1 MTQTHDVLDEMAAA
15 DDEGSCPDDALPTH
29 HLDQDDGRQRGVR
42 PHSGGDRTDVGGLIV
57 VKRCAKYPLQ
67 PSPAQSEVLARQAA
81 AARALWNLIHSHY
94 TFHEASKR
102 WPSWAASDAAIRQ
115 ARKDIDWLAVLPAQA
130 AQQVLKAYR
139 QAWSNYWNG
148 THGRPTWKTRRAPRA
163 VDVPQ
168 ARDLNFTRLNGK
180 WATVAVPKVGAVKVR
195 MHCDIPERVTG
206 ARVVRA
212 AAGWVLVVRGEN
224 RVVEPRQRRAERGS
238 VGIDRGVTHTL
249 ALSDGS
255 FIDQAATLAAGER
268 KRLYRLERRAARQRA
283 GKPRGHKASR
293 RLLRTYS
300 QIAGL
305 KARQARRRYDFAHQ
319 ASAALVGTGVSTL
332 VVEDLRVKNMTR
344 TAKGTVD
351 APGVNVK
358 QKSGLNRSI
367 LDQGWTQILTMLTY
381 KADQAGARVT
391 RVRPHGTSQTCHRC
405 GSTAARQRENQAVFR
420 CADPTCGWTGN
431 ADTNAAI
438 VIKQRGQEVALQD
451 VEPNATRQ
459 ATKRQKPENRRLTT
473 AASTE
478 TAPFRERRLHS
489 NDGHKA
495 CYDPAPVRTAKR
507 ADR

>member
-1 MTQTHDVLDEMAAA
+1 MAKP
-15 DDEGSCPDDALPTH
+15 ST
-29 HLDQDDGRQRGVR
+29 R
-42 PHSGGDRTDVGGLIV
+42 SVGGVGDTAAVTELMV
-57 VKRCAKYPLQ
+57 LKRCVKYPLA
-67 PSPAQSEVLARQAA
+67 PSAAQAQVLEQQAG
-81 AARALWNLIHSHY
+81 AARALWNLIHAHH

-102 WPSWAASDAAIRQ
+102 WPSWADSDAAIRQ
-115 ARKDIDWLAVLPAQA
+115 GRKDIDWLAILPAQA
-130 AQQVLKAYR
+130 AQQVLKAYK

-148 THGRPTWKTRRAPRA
+148 THGRPTWKTRRARRA

-168 ARDLNFTRLNGK
+168 ARDLNLTRLNGK

-195 MHCDIPERVTG
+195 MHRGMPERVTG
-206 ARVVRA
+206 ARVVRE
-212 AAGWVLVVRGEN
+212 AAGWMLVVRGEN
-224 RVVEPRQRRAERGS
+224 QVATPRPRRAERGCI
-238 VGIDRGVTHTL
+238 GIDRGVTHTL
-249 ALSDGS
+249 ATSDGS
-255 FIDQAATLAAGER
+255 FIDQAATLTAGEK

-283 GKPRGHKASR
+283 GKPRGHRASR

-305 KARQARRRYDFAHQ
+305 KARQARRRYDFAHH
-319 ASAALVGTGVSTL
+319 ASAALIATGAATL

-351 APGVNVK
+351 APGVNVT

-367 LDQGWTQILTMLTY
+367 LDQGWTHILTMLTY

-405 GSTAARQRENQAVFR
+405 GSTAEGQRESQAVFR

-459 ATKRQKPENRRLTT
+459 ATKRQNPKI
-473 AASTE
+473 AA
-478 TAPFRERRLHS
+478 
-489 NDGHKA
+489 
-495 CYDPAPVRTAKR
+495 
-507 ADR
+507 